1 MTATCN
7 NRTQT
12 PCTTAFCA
20 GAFRAALAAIL
31 ADTALAVSAF
41 LLLCLC
47 LLNLQVLVNVGIFV
61 LALVLIVRG
70 ILIPAVRPRRKRFVC

>member
-12 PCTTAFCA
+12 PCTTAFCV
-20 GAFRAALAAIL
+20 GAFRVALAIL